1 MLLSNVLITSSD
13 DDARADLPAII
24 RENVDSLK
32 RNHAGLEHRLFGRE
46 ATLEVMRTSFSK
58 EVVDAFH
65 SLRPFAYQADLAR
78 YCILYEFGGLYA
90 DLAYYFVR
98 PLPLPENQP
107 LVFRGNLVSSPWDTS
122 NGLIYAPPKH
132 KALARAIEL
141 VCANV
146 KRRYYGLTPLCPT
159 GPALFGKALAQT
171 CEAEELVTGS
181 AQLLQRSRVKQLA
194 PDLPIPA
201 DRIIHCQLMRG
212 TLLAVKRKPMLSPG
226 LSGLGISTG
235 NSYRDLWENGEIYG

>member
-13 DDARADLPAII
+13 DDASADLPPII
-24 RENVDSLK
+24 RENVDSMK
-32 RNHAGLEHRLFGRE
+32 CNHAGLEHRLFGRE
-46 ATLEVMRTSFSK
+46 AVLELMRTSFSK

-90 DLAYYFVR
+90 DLAYFLVR
-98 PLPLPENQP
+98 PLPLPDNQP

-122 NGLIYAPPKH
+122 NGLMYAPPKH

-146 KRRYYGLTPLCPT
+146 KRRYYGLTALCPT

-171 CEAEELVTGS
+171 CEAE
-181 AQLLQRSRVKQLA
+181 
-194 PDLPIPA
+194 DL
-201 DRIIHCQLMRG
+201 
-212 TLLAVKRKPMLSPG
+212 
-226 LSGLGISTG
+226 
-235 NSYRDLWENGEIYG
+235 